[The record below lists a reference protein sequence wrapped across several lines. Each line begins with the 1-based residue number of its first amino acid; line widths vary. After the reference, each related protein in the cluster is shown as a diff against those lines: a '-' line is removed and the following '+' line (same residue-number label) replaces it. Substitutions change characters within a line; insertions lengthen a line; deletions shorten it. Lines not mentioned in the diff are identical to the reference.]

1 MWYIPSLLGEW
12 FMSTDRQ
19 FPNPSEIAAAGEKIY
34 RERYQAAYEK
44 EHAGKYVAINV
55 RTGAATIGDTS
66 DAAMNAART
75 ASGDGIFHLIR
86 VGFPSVYSSSS
97 QIPYGRKDWLFG

>member
-1 MWYIPSLLGEW
+1 MG
-12 FMSTDRQ
+12 TNRQ

-34 RERYQAAYEK
+34 RENYQAAYEK

-55 RTGAATIGDTS
+55 RTGAATIGETP

-75 ASGDGIFHLIR
+75 AVGDGIFHLIR